1 MRWGRGKPSSTND
14 PRQTPAA
21 PAVLIAGGVLC
32 AVFFLAAVGSNYR
45 IPVYPP
51 EMAEEAVQAFVREH
65 TALADALGIDGYFPS
80 DAVPVGAFEEKSE
93 AGYREFVN
101 RRWSFG
107 DYLRDAFR
115 VLIGETDPR

>member
-1 MRWGRGKPSSTND
+1 MSFGEQLQRLRRGHNLT
-14 PRQTPAA
+14 Q
-21 PAVLIAGGVLC
+21 
-32 AVFFLAAVGSNYR
+32 
-45 IPVYPP
+45 
-51 EMAEEAVQAFVREH
+51 EQ
-65 TALADALGIDGYFPS
+65 LADALGIDGYFPS